1 MCVWASQMVLVV
13 KNPPANPG
21 DVGLIPGLW
30 RSPGAGNGN
39 LLQYFAWKIPWT
51 EEPGGLQSMALQRL
65 GHDRAHTPSPSIL
78 YIHTHTHMHSYT
90 CKRKKMKVL
99 VNSLTQGSNPGL
111 LHCRWILYHLNHEG
125 SPHRHTYR
133 VNGYPLQY
141 SCWGNLVD
149 RGAWRTT
156 VHGVAKGWTWL
167 KELSTYAYVG
177 ACVCIYVCVCIYIY
191 IYLHLYSM
199 FSCEIQMHK
208 SSYLWKDHRERYKIT
223 HSKGLIS

>member
-1 MCVWASQMVLVV
+1 MCFVNSFSSFYVSSSLWVWFLTVL
-13 KNPPANPG
+13 
-21 DVGLIPGLW
+21 LIPHYIYIYIYGL
-30 RSPGAGNGN
+30 
-39 LLQYFAWKIPWT
+39 
-51 EEPGGLQSMALQRL
+51 
-65 GHDRAHTPSPSIL
+65 SI
-78 YIHTHTHMHSYT
+78 YIYIYIYIWACNKHAHTHMLSYT

-99 VNSLTQGSNPGL
+99 VNSLTQESNPGL

-149 RGAWRTT
+149 RGGWRTT